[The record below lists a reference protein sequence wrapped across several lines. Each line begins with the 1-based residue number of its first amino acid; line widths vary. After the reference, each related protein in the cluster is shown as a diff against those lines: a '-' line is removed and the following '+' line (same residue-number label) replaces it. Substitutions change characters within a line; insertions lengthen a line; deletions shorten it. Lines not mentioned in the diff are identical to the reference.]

1 MTSVRP
7 VSPAVSVPPHAIV
20 LPPFASCICVL
31 APVTLIAEPIML
43 PLVIDLAQP
52 PPVASLPGVA
62 ASGRAASAATA
73 ASRTLRAAIL
83 LLIRQAQYVMA

>member
-1 MTSVRP
+1 MRP

-31 APVTLIAEPIML
+31 ASLLTVRPMMV
-43 PLVIDLAQP
+43 PLVINLLQL
-52 PPVASLPGVA
+52 SMLGYA
-62 ASGRAASAATA
+62 ARGRAASAATA